1 MYAILRIV
9 YHSNMILFVHIIQ
22 TKEFPFTLMPQ
33 TNVGVGD
40 EKLEPAV
47 GSPETHVFFCLA

>member
-9 YHSNMILFVHIIQ
+9 YHSNMILCVHIIQ
-22 TKEFPFTLMPQ
+22 TKEFRFTLMPQ
-33 TNVGVGD
+33 TNFGVGD

-47 GSPETHVFFCLA
+47 GSPETHV

>member
-22 TKEFPFTLMPQ
+22 TKEFLFTRMPQ
-33 TNVGVGD
+33 TNVEVGD

-47 GSPETHVFFCLA
+47 GSPETLVFFCLA